1 MYIVIIDAS
10 KVIGRAAAALV
21 EQDWSVIVVARS

>member
-1 MYIVIIDAS
+1 MYIVITDAS
-10 KVIGRAAAALV
+10 KLIGRAAALA